1 MSNQIDTM
9 RSKNISQK
17 SHLDFSPEVTF
28 LKWKK
33 CWLLFEKDQALEA
46 IKKCQSYLRE
56 VQHISLNFP
65 QSPNLNLTAAEFIFT
80 AFSALW
86 ASRIFRWD
94 EMGVETNIG
103 ELLMTDAETILPK
116 LDSFTENDHIL
127 HVKLVH
133 IYCQI
138 RLLNLNLIRENVD
151 KIEELFQYAEIYRK
165 SCGSSLHCVVFAG
178 LLDEIWLNVCWRV
191 KRIDDSEILAQKMW
205 DYITIFEKG
214 WLIVKKML
222 TILYSKRLS

>member
-1 MSNQIDTM
+1 M
-9 RSKNISQK
+9 RSKSISQK
-17 SHLDFSPEVTF
+17 SHLDFNPEVTF

-33 CWLLFEKDQALEA
+33 CLLLYEKDQALEA

-151 KIEELFQYAEIYRK
+151 KIKKLYKNAESCRE
-165 SCGSSLHCVVFAG
+165 SCGSSLYCVVFAG
-178 LLDEIWLNVCWRV
+178 LFDEIWLNVCWRV
-191 KRIDDSEILAQKMW
+191 KRSDDSELLAQKMW
-205 DYITIFEKG
+205 EYITMFEKG
-214 WLIVKKML
+214 WLIVQKCSPFYAQSRMSWSCG
-222 TILYSKRLS
+222 IIF